1 MKTVFVTGTML
12 VALAN
17 PLIAQDAKVGQET
30 YMQYCAT
37 CHGLTATGNG
47 PMSPNLILQ
56 PTDLTALAAR
66 NDGVF
71 PTDRVVRRIDGREP
85 LVSHGS
91 PMPIFGEYFE
101 GRNATLEDADGTKIK
116 TSQPIVD
123 LVTWLRNIQQ

>member
-12 VALAN
+12 VVLAN
-17 PLIAQDAKVGQET
+17 PLIAQDAEVGQET